1 MFCFFAPF
9 LRSVESSSNVEN
21 GIRRHSLAS
30 SLSLTISSCHLFC
43 SLSLFIVVL
52 SVSLSLSLFIVIS
65 RCLQFLFIFF
75 VQVGSKCVLFT
86 FTLFGVSSSASSV
99 FLSFVFHN
107 DTFLLFAYYETS
119 SSVFLSFFLSFFHCL
134 DVTFLSLSTLLFLH
148 VFVTSSMTLFHSILS
163 SFCGKEICNTIQH
176 FTFFSSVTA
185 AAAAK
190 AQY

>member
-52 SVSLSLSLFIVIS
+52 SVSLSLFIVIS

-119 SSVFLSFFLSFFHCL
+119 SSLSVCLSFFLSLFGCNISFSFHFAL
-134 DVTFLSLSTLLFLH
+134 PTRLRDIFNDTFSFNFVVFLWKRN
-148 VFVTSSMTLFHSILS
+148 L
-163 SFCGKEICNTIQH
+163 
-176 FTFFSSVTA
+176 
-185 AAAAK
+185 
-190 AQY
+190 